1 MAEEKQAEEAPAKS
15 NKKLIIIIAAV
26 ALLAGGGGAAFF
38 MMKPSSEEGAHKEEV
53 HEEVKPSFMTLE
65 TFTVN
70 LVPDPGEQYLQADI
84 SLQIKDPHAEEAIKE
99 KMPLVKSSVLM
110 VLSSKKS
117 SEINTMEG
125 KKALSKELVASL
137 NHILNPNAKK
147 SHDDEHESKEEGEHG
162 EDSHKEGSKGHH
174 DKDQAVT
181 GVFFTSFI
189 IQ

>member
-1 MAEEKQAEEAPAKS
+1 MAEEKKAEEAAPKS
-15 NKKLIIIIAAV
+15 KKKLIIIIAAV
-26 ALLAGGGGAAFF
+26 ALLGGGGGAAFF
-38 MMKPSSEEGAHKEEV
+38 LMKPKAEGHEKKEEV
-53 HEEVKPSFMTLE
+53 HEEAAKPAFMTLE

-84 SLQIKDPHAEEAIKE
+84 SLQIKDAHADQAIKDS
-99 KMPLVKSSVLM
+99 MPLIKSSVLM

-125 KKALSKELVASL
+125 KNALSKELLSTINNVLHPGS
-137 NHILNPNAKK
+137 HEEKPHGDEKEPAKK
-147 SHDDEHESKEEGEHG
+147 EHG
-162 EDSHKEGSKGHH
+162 GKEHA
-174 DKDQAVT
+174 DKDQLVS